1 MMYTRLAMLLMCG
14 GVLVACDQTTNI
26 ATNAHQQENTDV
38 PLKTNPD
45 INIKVDLP
53 IYLQGIPSLL
63 HPVTV
68 SAVDEYAQKSFSG
81 EKISSFVDVS
91 HDTLSGQMFNVVFEE
106 LQTGQTQPL
115 FATNHQL
122 IYQAQYLMWAFDNP
136 EQEDKK
142 EPIIKHYH
150 HFIYKV
156 QEKINQENKEEKLSL
171 YISDDRGNQLKKLH
185 PDDEYVIQTQWVAQA
200 GRYYFITKSDSDND
214 GKITLKDKSHNYY
227 VDFQDIKN
235 PTIKPYDFM
244 PK

>member
-1 MMYTRLAMLLMCG
+1 MYTRLAMLLMCG

-53 IYLQGIPSLL
+53 IYLQGVPSLL

-106 LQTGQTQPL
+106 LQTGQTQ
-115 FATNHQL
+115 N
-122 IYQAQYLMWAFDNP
+122 
-136 EQEDKK
+136 
-142 EPIIKHYH
+142 
-150 HFIYKV
+150 
-156 QEKINQENKEEKLSL
+156 
-171 YISDDRGNQLKKLH
+171 R
-185 PDDEYVIQTQWVAQA
+185 
-200 GRYYFITKSDSDND
+200 
-214 GKITLKDKSHNYY
+214 
-227 VDFQDIKN
+227 
-235 PTIKPYDFM
+235 
-244 PK
+244 